1 MNMAKTNPPEAAVS
15 VLWISVMAAASI
27 GSTLMFACAMPFEA
41 LAAFAALYFGR
52 RDGVLLTVLCWAA
65 NQAIGFGLLHYPVEF
80 TALAW
85 SPGLLLAAIAS
96 LFAAR
101 WTGARL
107 EQGQVFVRAPATLAA
122 AFVAFKA
129 VVLVFAL
136 ALGGVETTLSPYYS
150 GVQIVRDS
158 AFLLAFLMLHAALR
172 GLGAPAATA
181 REQAA

>member
-1 MNMAKTNPPEAAVS
+1 MNMAKANAPEEAVS

-27 GSTLMFACAMPFEA
+27 ASTLVFACAMPFEA
-41 LAAFAALYFGR
+41 LAAFAALHFGR
-52 RDGVLLTVLCWAA
+52 RDGVLLTALCWAA

-80 TALAW
+80 TSLAW

-101 WTGARL
+101 RAAARL
-107 EQGQVFVRAPATLAA
+107 GHARVLVRAPATLAA
-122 AFVAFKA
+122 GFLAFKA
-129 VVLVFAL
+129 VVLVLAL

-150 GVQIVRDS
+150 GVQIVRDG
-158 AFLLAFLMLHAALR
+158 AFLLAFLTLHAAMR
-172 GLGAPAATA
+172 RLGAPSATV